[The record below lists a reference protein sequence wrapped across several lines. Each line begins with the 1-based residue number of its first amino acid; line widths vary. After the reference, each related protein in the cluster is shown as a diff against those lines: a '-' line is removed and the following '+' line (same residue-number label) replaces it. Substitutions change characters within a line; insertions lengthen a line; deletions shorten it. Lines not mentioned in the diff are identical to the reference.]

1 MVCWDYKKELCMKN
15 ISKWILISL
24 LLIGTYSV
32 ANAIQSPNI
41 EEQKSI
47 NKNAVEQAQS
57 KPVITPNMFEEQF
70 NALGARYMNNFR
82 QCEPLHVSQYLDIFG
97 LKIGFKLDINGWV
110 DNKCSYE
117 IKGRIDGIGK
127 DIREVFNINIEDE
140 AISKIEPIIKCDFTK
155 DQLNILIDGMIA
167 RNETKEQLKDMLQE
181 PSEKYIAQKTKVSEA
196 EEKMHKMIVESNACT
211 IPNMNELMQNFSN
224 LMPSK
229 K

>member
-1 MVCWDYKKELCMKN
+1 MKN

-24 LLIGTYSV
+24 LLVGTYSV

-47 NKNAVEQAQS
+47 NQNAVEQAQG
-57 KPVITPNMFEEQF
+57 KTVTTPNIFEEQF
-70 NALGARYMNNFR
+70 NALSARYMNNFR
-82 QCEPLHVSQYLDIFG
+82 QCEPLHVNQYLDIFG
-97 LKIGFKLDINGWV
+97 LKLGFKLDINGWV

-155 DQLNILIDGMIA
+155 DQLNILVDGMIA
-167 RNETKEQLKDMLQE
+167 RSETKEQVRDMLQD
-181 PSEKYIAQKTKVSEA
+181 PAEKYVARKIKTSEA
-196 EEKMHKMIVESNACT
+196 EQKMHKMIAESNACT
-211 IPNMNELMQNFSN
+211 IPNMEELMQNFSN

>member
-1 MVCWDYKKELCMKN
+1 MKN

-24 LLIGTYSV
+24 LLVGTYSV

-47 NKNAVEQAQS
+47 NQNAVEQAQG
-57 KPVITPNMFEEQF
+57 KTVTTPNIFEEQL
-70 NALGARYMNNFR
+70 NALSARYMNNFR
-82 QCEPLHVSQYLDIFG
+82 QCEPLHVNQYLDIFG
-97 LKIGFKLDINGWV
+97 LKLGFKLDINGWV

-155 DQLNILIDGMIA
+155 DQLNILVDGMIA
-167 RNETKEQLKDMLQE
+167 RSETKEQVRDMLQD
-181 PSEKYIAQKTKVSEA
+181 PAEKYVARKIKTSEA
-196 EEKMHKMIVESNACT
+196 EQKMHKMIAESNACT
-211 IPNMNELMQNFSN
+211 IPNMEELMQNFSN

>member
-1 MVCWDYKKELCMKN
+1 MKN

-24 LLIGTYSV
+24 LLVGTYSV

-47 NKNAVEQAQS
+47 NQNVVEQAQG
-57 KPVITPNMFEEQF
+57 KTVTTPNIFEEQL
-70 NALGARYMNNFR
+70 NALSARYMNNFR
-82 QCEPLHVSQYLDIFG
+82 QCEPLHVNQYLDIFG
-97 LKIGFKLDINGWV
+97 LKLGFKLDINGWV

-155 DQLNILIDGMIA
+155 DQLNILVDGMIA
-167 RNETKEQLKDMLQE
+167 RSETKEQVRDMLQD
-181 PSEKYIAQKTKVSEA
+181 PAEKYVARKIKTSEA
-196 EEKMHKMIVESNACT
+196 EQKMHKMIAESNACT
-211 IPNMNELMQNFSN
+211 IPNMEELMQNFSN

>member
-1 MVCWDYKKELCMKN
+1 MKN

-24 LLIGTYSV
+24 LLVGTYSV

-47 NKNAVEQAQS
+47 NQNAVEQVQG
-57 KPVITPNMFEEQF
+57 KPVTTPNIFEEQL
-70 NALGARYMNNFR
+70 NALSARYMNNFR
-82 QCEPLHVSQYLDIFG
+82 QCEPLHVNQYLDIFG
-97 LKIGFKLDINGWV
+97 LKLGFKLDINGWV

-155 DQLNILIDGMIA
+155 DQLNILVDGMIA
-167 RNETKEQLKDMLQE
+167 RSETKEQVRDMLQD
-181 PSEKYIAQKTKVSEA
+181 PAEKYVARKIKTSEA
-196 EEKMHKMIVESNACT
+196 EQKMHKMIAESNACT
-211 IPNMNELMQNFSN
+211 IPNMEELMQNFSN

>member
-1 MVCWDYKKELCMKN
+1 MKN
-15 ISKWILISL
+15 ISKWILMSL

-57 KPVITPNMFEEQF
+57 KPVTSSNMFEEQF
-70 NALGARYMNNFR
+70 NALGARYMSNFR
-82 QCEPLHVSQYLDIFG
+82 QCEPLHISQYLDLFG
-97 LKIGFKLDINGWV
+97 LKIGFKFDINGWI

-127 DIREVFNINIEDE
+127 DIREVFNVNIEDE

-155 DQLNILIDGMIA
+155 EQLNILIDGMIA
-167 RNETKEQLKDMLQE
+167 RTQTKEEQLKNMLQD
-181 PSEKYIAQKTKVSEA
+181 PPEKYIAQKTKVSDA

-211 IPNMNELMQNFSN
+211 IPNMDELMQNFSN

>member
-1 MVCWDYKKELCMKN
+1 MKY

-24 LLIGTYSV
+24 LLVGTYSV

-47 NKNAVEQAQS
+47 NQNVVEQAQG
-57 KPVITPNMFEEQF
+57 KTVTTPNIFEEQL
-70 NALGARYMNNFR
+70 NALSARYMNNFR
-82 QCEPLHVSQYLDIFG
+82 QCEPLHVNQYLDIFG
-97 LKIGFKLDINGWV
+97 LKLGFKLDINGWV

-155 DQLNILIDGMIA
+155 DQLNILVDGMIA
-167 RNETKEQLKDMLQE
+167 RSETKEQVRDMLQD
-181 PSEKYIAQKTKVSEA
+181 PAEKYVARKIKTSEA
-196 EEKMHKMIVESNACT
+196 EQKMHKMIAESNACT
-211 IPNMNELMQNFSN
+211 IPNMEELMQNFSN